1 MELQRVTV
9 TTGYSPLL
17 RLTSENYQQT
27 LKMVRDHFPTSHTD
41 DPVTIADGLQP
52 RYTTVHHDLKSTST
66 VYNLDCKTK
75 QSKTKQQQQK
85 CNKALGH
92 S

>member
-1 MELQRVTV
+1 
-9 TTGYSPLL
+9 
-17 RLTSENYQQT
+17 
-27 LKMVRDHFPTSHTD
+27 MVHDHFPTSHTD

-52 RYTTVHHDLKSTST
+52 RFTTNIHGLQPFTT

>member
-1 MELQRVTV
+1 
-9 TTGYSPLL
+9 
-17 RLTSENYQQT
+17 
-27 LKMVRDHFPTSHTD
+27 MVRNHFPTSHTN
-41 DPVTIADGLQP
+41 DPVTKADGLQP
-52 RYTTVHHDLKSTST
+52 RFTTVHHNLQYTST

>member
-1 MELQRVTV
+1 
-9 TTGYSPLL
+9 
-17 RLTSENYQQT
+17 
-27 LKMVRDHFPTSHTD
+27 MVRNHFPMNHTD
-41 DPVTIADGLQP
+41 DPISWRFTTTVYNRSPRFTTYIHGLQP
-52 RYTTVHHDLKSTST
+52 TST
-66 VYNLDCKTK
+66 VYNLHPRFTTYIHGLQFGLQNK

>member
-1 MELQRVTV
+1 
-9 TTGYSPLL
+9 
-17 RLTSENYQQT
+17 
-27 LKMVRDHFPTSHTD
+27 MVRDHFPTSHTD

-75 QSKTKQQQQK
+75 QSKLSNNSKNATK
-85 CNKALGH
+85 H
-92 S
+92 